1 MKNKYKFNIKAAA
14 ASVGAALLFAVI
26 GRMLLWFMLYIP
38 PYDKSIKW
46 AIENIGSTPIVTA
59 AAIFIFVISYRKL
72 DQRDLKRDQDGKNSG
87 GSENKKSYKF
97 FRTIR
102 LSFILAFLQSLG
114 LMLCFVIA
122 GHLLAYVLIEYT
134 SYDRTL
140 IWIVNNIGS
149 TPVIAIFG
157 CLLFLALFFW
167 TSRNMIMYLKEIRYG
182 LQQLGAGKLDYVIPV
197 KAADEL
203 GEIASSINVLGEQF
217 NQLLQDERNAEK
229 SKNDLIT
236 GVSHDLRTPLTSIL
250 GFLELID
257 QDRYQDEV
265 ELRYFVNI
273 AYEKSKHLKRL
284 IDDLFE
290 YTKLNNGMPLE
301 LSELD
306 IVGFALQ
313 LAEEFVPSL
322 EKAKMS
328 CNILTKES
336 TLFIMADGDLLARA
350 YDNLMTNAIQYGSSG
365 KIIDLQIENRQDRAV
380 IRIINY
386 GEQIPAQDVPFIF
399 DRFYRVD
406 RSRSTESGSGG
417 TGLGL
422 AITKSIIEAQNGRI
436 SVSSTA
442 KETIFE
448 MSFPLA
454 QQKT

>member
-1 MKNKYKFNIKAAA
+1 MMKKKNKFNLKAAA
-14 ASVGAALLFAVI
+14 ASLGAAVLFAVI
-26 GRMLLWFMLYIP
+26 GWMLLWFMLDIK
-38 PYDKSIKW
+38 PYDKTIIW
-46 AIENIGSTPIVTA
+46 AIENIGSTPIA
-59 AAIFIFVISYRKL
+59 AAAGLLIFVICYRKL
-72 DQRDLKRDQDGKNSG
+72 DQRGASDNQKG
-87 GSENKKSYKF
+87 YKF

-102 LSFILAFLQSLG
+102 LSFIIAFLQSLG
-114 LMLCFVIA
+114 LMLCCVIA
-122 GHLLAYVLIEYT
+122 GHLLAYFLIQYT
-134 SYDRTL
+134 SYNRTL

-149 TPVIAIFG
+149 APVIAIFG

-167 TSRNMIMYLKEIRYG
+167 TSRNMINYLKEIRFG
-182 LQQLGAGKLDYVIPV
+182 LQQLGAGELDYVIPV
-197 KAADEL
+197 KASDEL
-203 GEIASSINVLGEQF
+203 GEIASSINGLGQQF

-301 LSELD
+301 LDELD

-313 LAEEFVPSL
+313 LTEEFVPSL
-322 EKAKMS
+322 EKAKMT
-328 CNILTKES
+328 CNIQTKEN
-336 TLFIMADGDLLARA
+336 TLFIMADGNMLARA
-350 YDNLMTNAIQYGSSG
+350 FDNLMTNAIQYGSSG
-365 KIIDLQIENRQDRAV
+365 KIIDLQIENIEDRAV
-380 IRIINY
+380 IRVINY

-406 RSRSTESGSGG
+406 RSRSSESGSGG

-436 SVSSTA
+436 SVSSST

-454 QQKT
+454 HLET

>member
-1 MKNKYKFNIKAAA
+1 M
-14 ASVGAALLFAVI
+14 
-26 GRMLLWFMLYIP
+26 
-38 PYDKSIKW
+38 
-46 AIENIGSTPIVTA
+46 
-59 AAIFIFVISYRKL
+59 
-72 DQRDLKRDQDGKNSG
+72 
-87 GSENKKSYKF
+87 
-97 FRTIR
+97 R